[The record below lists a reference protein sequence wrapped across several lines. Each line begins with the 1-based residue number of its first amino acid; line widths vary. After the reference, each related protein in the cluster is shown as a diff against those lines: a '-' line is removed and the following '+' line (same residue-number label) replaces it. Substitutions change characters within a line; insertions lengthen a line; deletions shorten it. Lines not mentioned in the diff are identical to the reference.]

1 MGSSLAIKH
10 PFRDL
15 QNSLDPGIALTAQAF
30 FNSTPTS
37 GSKTEHFGS
46 TLSLLLGL
54 LQPSEKLKERMWT
67 LVNRWYDEW
76 RKRDEVGQIESE
88 ERMRVE
94 VFFDLLQALSDPETI
109 EDVSIAVPTRLL
121 CNFRVS

>member
-1 MGSSLAIKH
+1 
-10 PFRDL
+10 
-15 QNSLDPGIALTAQAF
+15 
-30 FNSTPTS
+30 
-37 GSKTEHFGS
+37 
-46 TLSLLLGL
+46 
-54 LQPSEKLKERMWT
+54 MWT
-67 LVNRWYDEW
+67 FVNRWYDEW